1 MKSNINFQ
9 PGRDNV
15 KLNTAEKA
23 AAVIT
28 ALFILGLIAVWL
40 SSARGGGVTVSARTP
55 ASESAELAGADASE
69 SDELKPGER
78 VNINTASR
86 TELEKLPGIGEKLAG
101 SIIEYRTANGP
112 FKTADGLMNVP
123 GIGQAKFDAVKGSI
137 TT

>member
-1 MKSNINFQ
+1 MAELR
-9 PGRDNV
+9 PGRRRDRQRTYAGV
-15 KLNTAEKA
+15 G
-23 AAVIT
+23 I
-28 ALFILGLIAVWL
+28 
-40 SSARGGGVTVSARTP
+40 RGA
-55 ASESAELAGADASE
+55 AGADASE

-86 TELEKLPGIGEKLAG
+86 AELEKLPGIGEKLAG

-137 TT
+137 KT